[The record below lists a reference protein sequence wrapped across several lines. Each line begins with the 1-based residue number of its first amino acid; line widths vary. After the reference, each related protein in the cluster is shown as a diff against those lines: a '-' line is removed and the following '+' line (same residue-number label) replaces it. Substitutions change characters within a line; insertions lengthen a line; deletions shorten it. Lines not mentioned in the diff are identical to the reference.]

1 MGEAIFFIFL
11 GMIVG
16 VIVLC
21 YLLEQ
26 GVRRMKAQFDDEL
39 IDGALRAYKEYMI
52 KLRVEK
58 VKDIFYCYNVENDE
72 FVCQGKDFQ
81 EIKLAFE
88 QRFPGYGSHIR
99 YEDAHHFPETKLKTV
114 KDVTT
119 KE

>member
-16 VIVLC
+16 VIILC

-26 GVRRMKAQFDDEL
+26 GVRSMKDKFEDEL
-39 IDGALRAYKEYMI
+39 IDGALKAYKEYMI

-58 VKDIFYCYNVENDE
+58 VKDIFYCYNVENDV
-72 FVCQGKDFQ
+72 FVCQGKNLQ
-81 EIKLAFE
+81 EIRVAFE

-99 YEDAHHFPETKLKTV
+99 YEDAHYFPETKLKTA
-114 KDVTT
+114 KNDTT